1 MKITCCAACSLA
13 EAFAAR
19 VKALAHRR
27 NPVPAV
33 RAPIDRRRP
42 APGAA
47 SEPAIVEGDA
57 SLLGRGYFG
66 A

>member
-1 MKITCCAACSLA
+1 MPGAALTAMA
-13 EAFAAR
+13 EAFSAR
-19 VKALAHRR
+19 MRALSARR

-47 SEPAIVEGDA
+47 SEPEMVEGDA
-57 SLLGRGYFG
+57 SLLGRYYG